1 MGTEAEHNLFRS
13 GIPYLFVASFA
24 YHPAILTWKNLHPGL
39 DIKLVTKEDVVGYLS
54 FSYSG
59 NPIAHLLHKQNHYG
73 YSNIKEI
80 LSLLPIADFEKD
92 EELKGIFEDLNDNGL
107 IATDP
112 YGQLQIQGREIYLFE
127 DDEDTELKKFL
138 GRHGLASKDL
148 HFKDLGLE
156 ANKGI
161 PNIYLFGSKI
171 EQYFYLFSSLRKD
184 IIANKANPKTIH
196 ILSKDEKE
204 TYLLTLF
211 SNIFQVPVQISSSVP
226 LLTDNSVVKTI
237 KEYYKNRCIA
247 KAPEKDN
254 SLKQL
259 NHLIDE
265 YSLDTL
271 DFDFG
276 YANLIEVL
284 SSSTS
289 KDPTGT
295 KGGVQCEQQVSFSSG
310 LYYVTDFTSDTFYV
324 MSKDN
329 GVLPDARLVKISA
342 NPSYTKTLLDKRLK
356 YNFIDHN
363 RIAFLSSVKIHLD
376 DKIYKSPIIDER
388 SEWSPLDKN
397 GKKISPIKEI
407 TAPNLNGLYTQE
419 AEALEKAFYKDAVFA
434 PADKDYKTYD
444 HSFQKIENFPSPKTF
459 NPSGF
464 DDYYDCP
471 YKFYL
476 DKMLGIDGFV
486 ANFDTTFG
494 NLAHYVIEHAYD
506 NDFSFDKAW
515 DEFFKTDDYAK
526 SKYLPT
532 PQDEASFAIRRS
544 GLENI
549 ASFIHGQKFLD
560 DGTVRPITN
569 ECEKTIK
576 KTLWD
581 HYFISG
587 RFDSIV
593 FSAGE
598 SGQSYYTIL
607 DFKSGVSGT
616 FDIKTVFLGGSLQL
630 PVYLFAIA
638 NDPEYTNGATFGGF
652 GIVHIYAKKSSDYVD
667 NSGNFSLEKA
677 AKVSKIA
684 GLTCN
689 DKDYVMSLDLSAVTK
704 NGGVSY
710 RNGSYLKGGATFPLE
725 KDTKFA
731 TTSVLKKEV
740 YTYSTFLADAKNAAI
755 KTMDSIKEGLFPIAP
770 AQETDDDDDLP
781 CSFCDYRDICYRA
794 KQDARLMKELIKGHF
809 PLKAD
814 EDKKHE

>member
-1 MGTEAEHNLFRS
+1 MGTEVKEILFRS
-13 GIPYLFVASFA
+13 GIPYLFVASFS
-24 YHPAILTWKNLHPGL
+24 YHPTILTWKNQHPGL
-39 DIKLVTKEDVVGYLS
+39 DIKLVTKEDLVGYLS

-59 NPIAHLLHKQNHYG
+59 NPITHLLHKQSHYG

-80 LSLLPIADFEKD
+80 LSLLPVANYEKD
-92 EELKGIFEDLNDNGL
+92 DELKAIYDDLKANGL
-107 IATDP
+107 ITTDP
-112 YGQLQIQGREIYLFE
+112 YGTLQIQGREIYLFE
-127 DDEDTELKKFL
+127 DDEDAELKEFL
-138 GRHGLASKDL
+138 GRHGYKAKDL
-148 HFKDLGLE
+148 HFSDLGFK
-156 ANKGI
+156 ANEGI
-161 PNIYLFGSKI
+161 PNIFLFGTKI

-184 IIANKANPKTIH
+184 IVAGKTDPKTIH

-204 TYLLTLF
+204 AYLLTLF
-211 SNIFQVPVQISSSVP
+211 SDIFQVPVQISSSVP
-226 LLTDNSVVKTI
+226 LLTDSSVVKTI
-237 KEYYKNRCIA
+237 KEYYANRHIA
-247 KAPEKDN
+247 KVEEKDD

-265 YSLDTL
+265 FGLDTL

-276 YANLIEVL
+276 YANLIEIL
-284 SSSTS
+284 SSSRS

-295 KGGVQCEQQVSFSSG
+295 QGGVQCDQQVSFSKG

-356 YNFIDHN
+356 YNFIDYN

-388 SEWSPLDKN
+388 TEWSPLDES
-397 GKKISPIKEI
+397 GHKISCIKEI
-407 TAPNLNGLYTQE
+407 NSPNLNGLYTDKGK
-419 AEALEKAFYKDAVFA
+419 ALEKAYYKDGVFA
-434 PADKDYKTYD
+434 APDEGYKTYD
-444 HSFQKIENFPSPKTF
+444 HSFQKIENFPTPKTF
-459 NPSGF
+459 NPSSF

-476 DKMLGIDGFV
+476 DKILGIDGFV
-486 ANFDTTFG
+486 ANFNTTFG
-494 NLAHYVIEHAYD
+494 NLSHYVIEHAYD
-506 NDFSFDKAW
+506 NNFSFDKAW
-515 DEFFKTDDYAK
+515 DDFFKTDDYMK
-526 SKYLPT
+526 SNYLPT
-532 PQDEASFAIRRS
+532 PQDQAAFAIRRN

-549 ASFIHGQKFLD
+549 ASFIHGQKYLA
-560 DGTVRPITN
+560 DGTVRSITS
-569 ECEKTIK
+569 ESEKTIR

-593 FSAGE
+593 FSVGE

-638 NDPEYTNGATFGGF
+638 NDPQYTNGATFGGF
-652 GIVHIYAKKSSDYVD
+652 GIVHIFAKKASDYVD
-667 NSGNFSLEKA
+667 SNGYFSTNQA

-689 DKDYVMSLDLSAVTK
+689 DKDYVMSLDLTALTK
-704 NGGVSY
+704 KGAVSY
-710 RNGSYLKGGATFPLE
+710 HNGSYLKGGATFPLE

-740 YTYSTFLADAKNAAI
+740 YTYSTFLTDAKDAAI
-755 KTMDSIKEGLFPIAP
+755 KTMDSIKEGLFPISP
-770 AQETDDDDDLP
+770 VQETDKDNDLP
-781 CSFCDYRDICYRA
+781 CSFCNYRDICYRA
-794 KQDARLMKELIKGHF
+794 KQDARLVKESIKKHF